1 MSAPGAHD
9 RAILDVLE
17 HVIGTSEIDDFARAL
32 LVGLHRVVPSDWVS
46 LNGIGPEPDDIW
58 AITNPRTPEELFP
71 EFQRLAFQNPLIA
84 RLQRTQDGRAY
95 RWSDEVSLEELHAL
109 EIHSAVYT
117 HMDLDYQIAFTL
129 PAERDHFLGVALS
142 RKHVDFTDDERDLLN
157 EARPFLIQAYRS
169 VVAFDRIQRRM
180 RPAVVPL
187 DAEAR
192 ELLGLTPREGEVLSA
207 VIAGRSNQE
216 AADDLGLSV
225 RTVQKHLE
233 RAFRK
238 LGVRSRTEA
247 AARLLAGPPD
257 PPKRPPVTT

>member
-1 MSAPGAHD
+1 MSGPGSHD

-17 HVIGTSEIDDFARAL
+17 HVLGAHEVDEFARAL
-32 LVGLHRVVPSDWVS
+32 LVGLHRVVPSDYVS
-46 LNGIGPEPDDIW
+46 LNGISPDPDEIW

-71 EFQRLAFQNPLIA
+71 EFQRLAFENPLIA

-95 RWSDEVSLEELHAL
+95 RWSDEVSLEELRGL
-109 EIHSAVYT
+109 EIHRAVYS
-117 HMDLDYQIAFTL
+117 HMELDYQIAFTL

-142 RKHVDFTDDERDLLN
+142 RRHQDFTDDERDLLN
-157 EARPFLIQAYRS
+157 AARPFLIQTYRS
-169 VVAFDRIQRRM
+169 VVAFDRIRRRM

-187 DAEAR
+187 DGEAR
-192 ELLGLTPREGEVLSA
+192 ELLGLTPREAEVLSA
-207 VIAGRSNQE
+207 VIAGHSNQE

-247 AARLLAGPPD
+247 AAQLLAAPPE
-257 PPKRPPVTT
+257 PPPRPPVTT